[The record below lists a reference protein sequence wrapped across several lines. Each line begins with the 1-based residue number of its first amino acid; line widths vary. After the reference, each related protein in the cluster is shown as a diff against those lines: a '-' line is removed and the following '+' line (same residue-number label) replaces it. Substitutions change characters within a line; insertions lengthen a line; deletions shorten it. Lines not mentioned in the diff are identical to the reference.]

1 MVRLNVQKL
10 SEGGVFVLFDFQ
22 IASRLNGAHFL
33 DISTSKS
40 GPNMVCFYNFDLDM
54 CLPPQWRAL
63 FEHLKFQKC
72 SKNGVLLCAFN
83 ILIPKCPSRHNGLH
97 FLNSPA
103 KVLLGLDI
111 GGVHFSYDQMAP
123 HLPL

>member
-10 SEGGVFVLFDFQ
+10 SEGGVFVLL
-22 IASRLNGAHFL
+22 ISRCASRLNGAHFL

-54 CLPPQWRAL
+54 CLPPQRRAL

-72 SKNGVLLCAFN
+72 SENGVLLTF
-83 ILIPKCPSRHNGLH
+83 
-97 FLNSPA
+97 
-103 KVLLGLDI
+103 
-111 GGVHFSYDQMAP
+111 
-123 HLPL
+123 